1 MKKATLCLVFTLLV
15 FSLSAYTDFLG
26 LWPFMRIHQADEIL
40 KSKFF
45 IPEDDSETRAIYFG
59 IWDGLPLKVELLL
72 SDYGELVLWLY
83 HYETKDFDT
92 LRDEMFNYLVS
103 FHQKQGDYR
112 FSSEKRTF
120 ISLKDDLGI
129 YLYGDL
135 QNNLVVE
142 YGEDF

>member
-1 MKKATLCLVFTLLV
+1 
-15 FSLSAYTDFLG
+15 
-26 LWPFMRIHQADEIL
+26 MRIHQADEIL

-45 IPEDDSETRAIYFG
+45 IPEDDTETRAIYFG
-59 IWDGLPLKVELLL
+59 IWDELPLKVELLL

-83 HYETKDFDT
+83 HYETKEFDT
-92 LRDEMFNYLVS
+92 LRDEMFNYLVN
-103 FHQKQGDYR
+103 FHQQQGDYR
-112 FSSEKRTF
+112 FSSEKRTY